1 MGLYLNIRA
10 HIEFSYQS
18 KRDNV
23 QAQIYWNKADDNLL
37 QWQGINTD
45 QNQVKIKD
53 LFNFLRFLS
62 QKRADCVSKLNDWE
76 M

>member
-1 MGLYLNIRA
+1 MSLYLNIGA

-18 KRDNV
+18 KWDNV
-23 QAQIYWNKADDNLL
+23 QAQIYWNKADNLL

-62 QKRADCVSKLNDWE
+62 QKRPVCIS
-76 M
+76 